1 MVVNSKLS
9 IARYQNV
16 VDDIVEGYFNASGEY
31 RPDLGRICEMMIF
44 IRECVQDEQI
54 DVENIGIEEMDDL
67 IARKDLWEALDDS
80 TLYIGDYL
88 SFGSA
93 REDAHRIVRHKRSID
108 GFLES
113 VADKLINAAI
123 SYLDKNGAMI
133 EGLDLNAISEI
144 YKTVSKNKDVATAI
158 VDAYGKSDRF
168 KQVVSAPSET
178 KKTTKTTR
186 KKPAQ
191 TNRQKVVPMEKKK

>member
-44 IRECVQDEQI
+44 VRECVQDENI
-54 DVENIGIEEMDDL
+54 DVENIGIEEMDTL
-67 IARKDLWEALDDS
+67 LARKDLYQAFNNCDYTD
-80 TLYIGDYL
+80 DYL

-93 REDAHRIVRHKRSID
+93 RQDALEIVDHKKSID

-144 YKTVSKNKDVATAI
+144 YKAVSKNKDVATSI

-168 KQVVSAPSET
+168 KQVTSVPSEA
-178 KKTTKTTR
+178 KKTTKSTR

-191 TNRQKVVPMEKKK
+191 TNRQNVVPMEKKK

>member
-1 MVVNSKLS
+1 MVVNNKLS

-44 IRECVQDEQI
+44 VRECVQDENI
-54 DVENIGIEEMDDL
+54 DVENIGIEEMDAL
-67 IARKDLWEALDDS
+67 LARKDLYQAFNDCD
-80 TLYIGDYL
+80 YIYNHL

-93 REDAHRIVRHKRSID
+93 RQDALKIVDHKKSID

-133 EGLDLNAISEI
+133 EWLDLNAISEI
-144 YKTVSKNKDVATAI
+144 YKAVSNNKNVATAI

-168 KQVVSAPSET
+168 KQVVSAPSEV

>member
-1 MVVNSKLS
+1 MVVNNKLS

-54 DVENIGIEEMDDL
+54 DVENIGIGEMDDL
-67 IARKDLWEALDDS
+67 IARKDLYQAFDDS
-80 TLYIGDYL
+80 IYTDDYL

-93 REDAHRIVRHKRSID
+93 RQDALKIVDHKKSID

-144 YKTVSKNKDVATAI
+144 YKAVSNNKNVATAI

-168 KQVVSAPSET
+168 KQVVSDPSEA

>member
-31 RPDLGRICEMMIF
+31 RPDLGRICEMIIF

-54 DVENIGIEEMDDL
+54 DVENICIEEMDNL
-67 IARKDLWEALDDS
+67 LARKDLYQAFDDS
-80 TLYIGDYL
+80 FYTDDYL

-93 REDAHRIVRHKRSID
+93 RQDAFKIINHKKSID

-144 YKTVSKNKDVATAI
+144 YKAVSNNKNVATAI

-168 KQVVSAPSET
+168 KQVVSDPSEA

-186 KKPAQ
+186 KKTAQ

>member
-54 DVENIGIEEMDDL
+54 DVENIGIEEMDNL
-67 IARKDLWEALDDS
+67 LARKDLYQAFDGCVYTD
-80 TLYIGDYL
+80 DYL

-93 REDAHRIVRHKRSID
+93 RQDALKIVDHKKSID

-144 YKTVSKNKDVATAI
+144 YKAVSKNKDVATAI

-168 KQVVSAPSET
+168 KQVVSVPSET